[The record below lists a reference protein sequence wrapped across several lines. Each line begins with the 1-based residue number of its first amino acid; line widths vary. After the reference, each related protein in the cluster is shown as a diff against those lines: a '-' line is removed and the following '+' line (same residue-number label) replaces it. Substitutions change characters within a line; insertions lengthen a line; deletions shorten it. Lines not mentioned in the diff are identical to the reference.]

1 MLNSLTTI
9 LLDQIV
15 QEEVTIFALVKLDA
29 TVFLDVDCCSHKKQD
44 SYDPRINLSDKTV
57 VGAINQLVGITNLLD
72 QTITNLSAEL
82 KAEINKK
89 LDKRTTDGKTAAY
102 IVEGDNQALI
112 MVEIPEVPLSLVRR
126 NGAGQI
132 FTINPTEYRHAA
144 NKGYVDNVAIQTLED
159 AKNYTDNVIIE
170 HTGIQYEILEEQKKA
185 DVVTKSVRLID
196 KEVRLYPRVK
206 LEDIVKS
213 VAADGTETVAKL
225 VEQSNNENIVY
236 GTKVT
241 GGLLQQATITYSES
255 LKGSTIPVRTAGGML
270 LVENPS
276 SDTPQAAVNLLYANT
291 TYGRLGAGNDWTGLN
306 KFGAEKISVH
316 ATDNSIYMKL
326 AEQGFFIKTG
336 PSSEEYFVKLPDL
349 AGTLTTEA
357 ALNSS
362 AASTLSSAKSYTD
375 TQINAKL
382 SSKVVYGETETDS
395 TTWGTASMVLA
406 SRLKDGHMLAKEA
419 YRVQTTMTTT
429 ETHDTLPT
437 SKAVLDFV
445 MTRFTELNQSVSL
458 KVDKKTTAGTFAYAH
473 VGGAQTEFPVTPETA
488 VSSIVYRDSAGRTKA
503 IGPTATLSTA
513 TATNIG
519 VVISDAERDYV
530 TTGSI
535 LQTLVTRINS
545 SLGLISNSLIN
556 KSLIT
561 YEEVSA

>member
-1 MLNSLTTI
+1 M
-9 LLDQIV
+9 
-15 QEEVTIFALVKLDA
+15 
-29 TVFLDVDCCSHKKQD
+29 
-44 SYDPRINLSDKTV
+44 
-57 VGAINQLVGITNLLD
+57 
-72 QTITNLSAEL
+72 
-82 KAEINKK
+82 
-89 LDKRTTDGKTAAY
+89 
-102 IVEGDNQALI
+102 
-112 MVEIPEVPLSLVRR
+112 
-126 NGAGQI
+126 
-132 FTINPTEYRHAA
+132 
-144 NKGYVDNVAIQTLED
+144 
-159 AKNYTDNVIIE
+159 
-170 HTGIQYEILEEQKKA
+170 A
-185 DVVTKSVRLID
+185 DVVTKSVRLMD
-196 KEVRLYPRVK
+196 KAVRLYPRVK

-213 VAADGTETVAKL
+213 VTADGTETVVKL

-276 SDTPQAAVNLLYANT
+276 SDTPQAAVNLSYANT

-382 SSKVVYGETETDS
+382 SSALKYKGSKDTYADLPKTGNQVGDVWNVVAAYGNAHAGTNWAWNGTIWDPLGGTIDLTNYVTATTAFTTGGMLVEVSGTGTGRIIKQSTYAAGAMSAGNHPAAMLPNADSVYTYVNSKISGSIWDSTKVVYAKTSDTNTSWAVTTPHILVSETDDS
-395 TTWGTASMVLA
+395 GHILA
-406 SRLKDGHMLAKEA
+406 SEGYMIDNENLSGTNDHI
-419 YRVQTTMTTT
+419 
-429 ETHDTLPT
+429 PT
-437 SKAVLDFV
+437 SKVVSDAIDGPIGVL
-445 MTRFTELNQSVSL
+445 QSSKL
-458 KVDKKTTAGTFAYAH
+458 DKKTTAGTFAYAH
-473 VGGAQTEFPVTPETA
+473 VGGAQTEFLVTPETA

-503 IGPTATLSTA
+503 IGPIATLSTA
-513 TATNIG
+513 TATNVG
-519 VVISDAERDYV
+519 VVISDADRDYV

-535 LQTLVTRINS
+535 LQSLVTRINS
-545 SLGLISNSLIN
+545 SLGLINN
-556 KSLIT
+556 SLIT
-561 YEEVSA
+561 YEEVS

>member
-1 MLNSLTTI
+1 M
-9 LLDQIV
+9 
-15 QEEVTIFALVKLDA
+15 
-29 TVFLDVDCCSHKKQD
+29 
-44 SYDPRINLSDKTV
+44 
-57 VGAINQLVGITNLLD
+57 
-72 QTITNLSAEL
+72 
-82 KAEINKK
+82 
-89 LDKRTTDGKTAAY
+89 
-102 IVEGDNQALI
+102 
-112 MVEIPEVPLSLVRR
+112 
-126 NGAGQI
+126 
-132 FTINPTEYRHAA
+132 
-144 NKGYVDNVAIQTLED
+144 
-159 AKNYTDNVIIE
+159 
-170 HTGIQYEILEEQKKA
+170 
-185 DVVTKSVRLID
+185 D

-213 VAADGTETVAKL
+213 VTADGTETVVKL

-291 TYGRLGAGNDWTGLN
+291 TYGRLGAGNDWTDLN
-306 KFGAEKISVH
+306 RFGAEKISVH

-375 TQINAKL
+375 QQINAKL
-382 SSKVVYGETETDS
+382 SSALKYKGSKDTYADLPKTGNQVGDVWNVVAAYGNAHAGTNWAWNGTVWDPLGGTIDLTNYVTATTAFTTGGMLVEVSGTGTGRIIKQSTYAAGAMSAGNHPAAMLPNADSVYTYVNSKISGSIWDSTKVVYAKTSDTNTSWAVTTPHILVSETDDS
-395 TTWGTASMVLA
+395 GHILAREGYMIDNENLSMTN
-406 SRLKDGHMLAKEA
+406 DHI
-419 YRVQTTMTTT
+419 
-429 ETHDTLPT
+429 PT
-437 SKAVLDFV
+437 SKVVSDAIDGPIGVL
-445 MTRFTELNQSVSL
+445 RNSKL
-458 KVDKKTTAGTFAYAH
+458 DKKTTAGTFAYAH
-473 VGGAQTEFPVTPETA
+473 VGGAQTEFLVTPETA

-503 IGPTATLSTA
+503 IGPIATLSTA
-513 TATNIG
+513 TATNVG
-519 VVISDAERDYV
+519 VVISDADRDYV

-535 LQTLVTRINS
+535 LQSLVTRINS
-545 SLGLISNSLIN
+545 SLGLINN
-556 KSLIT
+556 SLIT

>member
-1 MLNSLTTI
+1 M
-9 LLDQIV
+9 
-15 QEEVTIFALVKLDA
+15 
-29 TVFLDVDCCSHKKQD
+29 
-44 SYDPRINLSDKTV
+44 
-57 VGAINQLVGITNLLD
+57 
-72 QTITNLSAEL
+72 
-82 KAEINKK
+82 
-89 LDKRTTDGKTAAY
+89 
-102 IVEGDNQALI
+102 
-112 MVEIPEVPLSLVRR
+112 
-126 NGAGQI
+126 
-132 FTINPTEYRHAA
+132 
-144 NKGYVDNVAIQTLED
+144 
-159 AKNYTDNVIIE
+159 
-170 HTGIQYEILEEQKKA
+170 A
-185 DVVTKSVRLID
+185 DVVTKSVRLMD
-196 KEVRLYPRVK
+196 KAVRLYPRVK

-213 VAADGTETVAKL
+213 VAADGTETVVKL

-291 TYGRLGAGNDWTGLN
+291 TYGCLGAGNDWTGLN
-306 KFGAEKISVH
+306 RFGTEKISVH

-375 TQINAKL
+375 QQINAKL
-382 SSKVVYGETETDS
+382 SSALKYKGSKDTYADLPKTGNQVGDVWNVVAAYGNAHAGTNWAWNGTVWDPLGGTIDLTNYVTATTAFNTGGMLVEVSGTGTGRIIKQSTYAAGAMSASNHPAAMLPNADSVYTYVNSKISGSIWDSTKVVYAKASDINTSWAVTTPHILVSETDDS
-395 TTWGTASMVLA
+395 GHILA
-406 SRLKDGHMLAKEA
+406 REGYIIDNENLS
-419 YRVQTTMTTT
+419 
-429 ETHDTLPT
+429 ETNDHIPT
-437 SKAVLDFV
+437 SKVVSDAIDGPIGVL
-445 MTRFTELNQSVSL
+445 QSSKL
-458 KVDKKTTAGTFAYAH
+458 DKKVTAGTFAYAH

-503 IGPTATLSTA
+503 IGPLATLSTA

-545 SLGLISNSLIN
+545 SLGLINN
-556 KSLIT
+556 SLIT

>member
-1 MLNSLTTI
+1 M
-9 LLDQIV
+9 
-15 QEEVTIFALVKLDA
+15 
-29 TVFLDVDCCSHKKQD
+29 
-44 SYDPRINLSDKTV
+44 
-57 VGAINQLVGITNLLD
+57 
-72 QTITNLSAEL
+72 
-82 KAEINKK
+82 
-89 LDKRTTDGKTAAY
+89 
-102 IVEGDNQALI
+102 
-112 MVEIPEVPLSLVRR
+112 
-126 NGAGQI
+126 
-132 FTINPTEYRHAA
+132 
-144 NKGYVDNVAIQTLED
+144 
-159 AKNYTDNVIIE
+159 
-170 HTGIQYEILEEQKKA
+170 A
-185 DVVTKSVRLID
+185 DVVTKSVRLMD

-213 VAADGTETVAKL
+213 VTADGTETVVKL

-236 GTKVT
+236 GTKFT

-306 KFGAEKISVH
+306 RFGAEKISVH
-316 ATDNSIYMKL
+316 ATDNSVYMKL
-326 AEQGFFIKTG
+326 VEHGFLLKTG
-336 PSSEEYFVKLPDL
+336 SSSEEYFVELPND
-349 AGTLTTEA
+349 AGTLTTET

-382 SSKVVYGETETDS
+382 SSALKYKGSKDTYADLPKTGNQVGDVWNVVAAYGNAHAGTNWAWNGTVWDPLGGTIDLTNYVTAPAAFTTAGMIVVVNKVGSNREIKESMYAPGPMTAGNHPAAMLPTAQSVFEFVDGKLSGSIWDS
-395 TTWGTASMVLA
+395 TTVVYAKTSDTNTSWAVTTPHILVSETDDSGHILAREGYMIDNENLSMTN
-406 SRLKDGHMLAKEA
+406 DHI
-419 YRVQTTMTTT
+419 
-429 ETHDTLPT
+429 PT
-437 SKAVLDFV
+437 SKVVSDAIDGSIGVL
-445 MTRFTELNQSVSL
+445 QSSKL
-458 KVDKKTTAGTFAYAH
+458 DKKVTAGTFAYAH
-473 VGGAQTEFPVTPETA
+473 VGGAQTEFLVTPETA

-513 TATNIG
+513 TATNVG

-530 TTGSI
+530 ATGSI

-545 SLGLISNSLIN
+545 SLGLINN
-556 KSLIT
+556 SLIT

>member
-1 MLNSLTTI
+1 M
-9 LLDQIV
+9 
-15 QEEVTIFALVKLDA
+15 
-29 TVFLDVDCCSHKKQD
+29 
-44 SYDPRINLSDKTV
+44 
-57 VGAINQLVGITNLLD
+57 
-72 QTITNLSAEL
+72 
-82 KAEINKK
+82 
-89 LDKRTTDGKTAAY
+89 
-102 IVEGDNQALI
+102 
-112 MVEIPEVPLSLVRR
+112 
-126 NGAGQI
+126 
-132 FTINPTEYRHAA
+132 
-144 NKGYVDNVAIQTLED
+144 
-159 AKNYTDNVIIE
+159 
-170 HTGIQYEILEEQKKA
+170 A
-185 DVVTKSVRLID
+185 DVVTKSVRLMD
-196 KEVRLYPRVK
+196 KAVRLYPRVK

-213 VAADGTETVAKL
+213 VTADGTETVVKL

-291 TYGRLGAGNDWTGLN
+291 TYGRLGASNDWTGLN
-306 KFGAEKISVH
+306 RFGAEKISVH

-382 SSKVVYGETETDS
+382 SSALKYKGSKDTYADLPKTGNQVGDVWNVVAAYGNAHAGTNWAWNGTVWDPLGGTIDLTNYVTATTAFTTGGMLVEVSGTGTGRIIKQSTYAAGAMSAGNHPAAMLPNADSVYTYVNSKISGSIWDSTKVVYAKTSDTNTSWAVTTPHILVSETDDS
-395 TTWGTASMVLA
+395 GHILAREGYMIDNENLSMTN
-406 SRLKDGHMLAKEA
+406 DHI
-419 YRVQTTMTTT
+419 
-429 ETHDTLPT
+429 PT
-437 SKAVLDFV
+437 SKVVSDAIDGPIGVL
-445 MTRFTELNQSVSL
+445 RNSKL
-458 KVDKKTTAGTFAYAH
+458 DKKTTAGTFAYAH
-473 VGGAQTEFPVTPETA
+473 VGGTQTEFLVTPETA

-503 IGPTATLSTA
+503 IGPIATLSTA
-513 TATNIG
+513 TATNVG
-519 VVISDAERDYV
+519 VVISDANRDYV

-535 LQTLVTRINS
+535 LQSLVTRINS
-545 SLGLISNSLIN
+545 SLGLINN
-556 KSLIT
+556 SLIT
-561 YEEVSA
+561 YEEVS

>member
-1 MLNSLTTI
+1 M
-9 LLDQIV
+9 
-15 QEEVTIFALVKLDA
+15 
-29 TVFLDVDCCSHKKQD
+29 
-44 SYDPRINLSDKTV
+44 
-57 VGAINQLVGITNLLD
+57 
-72 QTITNLSAEL
+72 
-82 KAEINKK
+82 
-89 LDKRTTDGKTAAY
+89 
-102 IVEGDNQALI
+102 
-112 MVEIPEVPLSLVRR
+112 
-126 NGAGQI
+126 
-132 FTINPTEYRHAA
+132 
-144 NKGYVDNVAIQTLED
+144 
-159 AKNYTDNVIIE
+159 
-170 HTGIQYEILEEQKKA
+170 A
-185 DVVTKSVRLID
+185 DVVTKSVRLMD

-213 VAADGTETVAKL
+213 VTADGTETVVKL

-375 TQINAKL
+375 QQINAKL
-382 SSKVVYGETETDS
+382 SSALKYKGSKDTYADLPKTGNQVGDVWNVVAAYGNAHAGTNWAWNGTVWDPLGGTIDLTNYVTATTAFTTGGMLVEVSGTGTGRIIKQSTYAAGAMSAGNHPAAMLPNADSVYTYVNSKISGSIWDSTKVVYAKTSDTNTSWAVTTPHILVSETDDS
-395 TTWGTASMVLA
+395 GHILAREGYMIDNENLSMTN
-406 SRLKDGHMLAKEA
+406 DHI
-419 YRVQTTMTTT
+419 
-429 ETHDTLPT
+429 PT
-437 SKAVLDFV
+437 SKVVSDAIDGPIGVL
-445 MTRFTELNQSVSL
+445 RNSKL
-458 KVDKKTTAGTFAYAH
+458 DKKTTAGTFAYAH
-473 VGGAQTEFPVTPETA
+473 VGGAQTEFLVTPETA

-503 IGPTATLSTA
+503 IGPIATLSTA
-513 TATNIG
+513 TATNVG
-519 VVISDAERDYV
+519 VVISDADRDYV

-535 LQTLVTRINS
+535 LQSLVTRINS
-545 SLGLISNSLIN
+545 SLGLINN
-556 KSLIT
+556 SLIT